1 MGWDGIMRSWH
12 EREEGDGGE
21 LKRMEGAR
29 VGKEGEGVGEGG
41 ICSEAAAAVDRKQ
54 ANRG

>member
-29 VGKEGEGVGEGG
+29 VGKGG
-41 ICSEAAAAVDRKQ
+41 GGGR
-54 ANRG
+54 RGRDLLRGSSSS